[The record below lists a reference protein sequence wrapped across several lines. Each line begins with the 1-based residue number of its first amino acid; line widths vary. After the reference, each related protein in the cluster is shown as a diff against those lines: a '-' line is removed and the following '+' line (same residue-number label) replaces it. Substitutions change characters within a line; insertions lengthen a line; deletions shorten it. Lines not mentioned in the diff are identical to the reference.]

1 MSAPAQPLL
10 TIRPPSGWA
19 AINLRELWHFR
30 DLLLSFAAR
39 DLKLRYKQTALGV
52 IWVILQP
59 LLAAGVFSLIFGR
72 LAGLPSDG
80 VPYFLFSFVSML
92 AWNLFNSVLTRSS
105 ACLVGN
111 PQLISK
117 IFFPRLV
124 LPLSTIGSALIDFAV
139 GLAMLAILFPIY
151 GIVPGWQL
159 LLLPVWTAVLLMLAL
174 GIGLFTAALNVS
186 YRDVQYILPVL
197 VNLLQYLSPVA
208 YSATLIA
215 RAKPIVQSLYFLNP
229 LAGILEAFR
238 RAILPTTFPPAW
250 SIVYAAGASAATLW
264 LGAVAFKQ
272 MERRFAD
279 VI

>member
-1 MSAPAQPLL
+1 MSAPSQPLL
-10 TIRPPSGWA
+10 IIRPPRGWA
-19 AINLRELWHFR
+19 ALNVPELWHFR
-30 DLLLSFAAR
+30 DLLLTFAAR

-52 IWVILQP
+52 TWVVLQP

-111 PQLISK
+111 PHLISK

-124 LPLSTIGSALIDFAV
+124 LPVSTVGAALVDFAV
-139 GLAMLAILFPIY
+139 GLVILVILMPLY
-151 GIVPGWQL
+151 GIRPDWQL
-159 LLLPVWTAVLLMLAL
+159 LLLPLWTVVLLMLAL

-186 YRDVQYILPVL
+186 YRDVQYILPVAL
-197 VNLLQYLSPVA
+197 NLLQYLSPVA
-208 YSATLIA
+208 YSTVLIA
-215 RAKPIVQSLYFLNP
+215 RARPLVQTLYFLNP
-229 LAGILEAFR
+229 LASLLDAFR
-238 RAILPTTFPPAW
+238 RCILGTHSPPAW
-250 SIVYAAGASAATLW
+250 TVAYAIFASLAALW
-264 LGAVAFKQ
+264 FGAVAFKQ